1 MLNFAG
7 VGSSAIPTGYAYRHH
22 RSAYRS
28 AENRPAAWGKILA
41 MQEALQDQTG
51 TQGWC
56 VFFLGWTF
64 KMNHNMDP
72 YIGEQEYIRIT
83 HL

>member
-1 MLNFAG
+1 MARG
-7 VGSSAIPTGYAYRHH
+7 AAGYAYRHH

-28 AENRPAAWGKILA
+28 AEHRPAAWGKILA

-56 VFFLGWTF
+56 EKPWVNLSWL
-64 KMNHNMDP
+64 NHNMDP
-72 YIGEQEYIRIT
+72 YIGEQTYIRIIYPSLNT
-83 HL
+83 EW